1 MGSKIDLTIHKETL
15 AKNIAK
21 ARENN
26 VIIPTIAQ
34 MQHPEAIPEKLQAK
48 LKDVGL
54 WDVNPL
60 NLFRITWKN
69 EAKEFGGGFQ
79 ALPNYV

>member
-34 MQHPEAIPEKLQAK
+34 MQHPETIPDRKSTR
-48 LKDVGL
+48 
-54 WDVNPL
+54 L
-60 NLFRITWKN
+60 NSSHT
-69 EAKEFGGGFQ
+69 
-79 ALPNYV
+79 